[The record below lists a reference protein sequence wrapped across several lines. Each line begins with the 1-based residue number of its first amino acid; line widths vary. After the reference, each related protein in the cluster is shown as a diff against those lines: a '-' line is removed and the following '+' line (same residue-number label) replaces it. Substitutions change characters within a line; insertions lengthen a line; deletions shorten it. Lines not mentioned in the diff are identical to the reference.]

1 MSSRTALQV
10 NAIVGIASTAAA
22 AAMMSLMLTRPEA
35 VATAIAQHDYGRLA
49 MAVASEVAGWLHA
62 LLRFI

>member
-1 MSSRTALQV
+1 MSKTALQV
-10 NAIVGIASTAAA
+10 NAMVGLASTALA

-35 VATAIAQHDYGRLA
+35 VATAIAQHEYGRLA
-49 MAVASEVAGWLHA
+49 MAMVTEVTSWLHA

>member
-1 MSSRTALQV
+1 MSKTALQV
-10 NAIVGIASTAAA
+10 NAIVGLASAAVA

-35 VATAIAQHDYGRLA
+35 VATAIAQREYGRLA
-49 MAVASEVAGWLHA
+49 MAVATEVTSWLHA